1 MQVEGQRGMWQ
12 HFPPATGAL
21 VSNTYATCPAQG
33 NSPEKFGLM
42 PHGPR
47 EPHGSFGKDSSVQDG
62 HAFH

>member
-1 MQVEGQRGMWQ
+1 MQVEGHRGWQ
-12 HFPPATGAL
+12 HLAATGRR

-42 PHGPR
+42 PHGPF
-47 EPHGSFGKDSSVQDG
+47 EPHGLEGKDSSVQDG

>member
-1 MQVEGQRGMWQ
+1 MQVEGQRGWQ
-12 HFPPATGAL
+12 HLAATGGR

-47 EPHGSFGKDSSVQDG
+47 EPHGFFGKDSSVQDG